1 VRQSIYHTNKE
12 YRRGRVFLSETDK
25 ADLEMRTILP
35 RLVQRAN
42 PLRAGQKVK
51 FFITLGRDHFGLIL
65 KNGSAQCYS
74 RLSSKSPCGEM
85 TKLSERAL
93 FLFYNHHNKTVI
105 IFYACVADYPDRS
118 LRLRIVPLANVIDN
132 SWNTSGYKKLGEE
145 LERLVLPYPGF
156 LDLSTPDRVYVVW
169 NESIEGRKRK
179 HLASYRLKDYAFC
192 FHVSD
197 GGLENDFR
205 FTRDSIT
212 MLRVKHPKKRRG
224 PENVNPLDTS
234 KDPDPMQISIVHLC
248 KTTGALQRPLHCN
261 MVKDN
266 GKITF
271 LEEYNHFFIF
281 KQLNGPL
288 TIIDLQKW
296 TEAGNLNQST
306 MLRYATKNW
315 QPRSVSFLPRVN
327 RFICMVANELQVW
340 QLGPSLDNFNCIWTL
355 TQNVFALQSFKMN
368 HNDVGIFFLFRRS
381 QTIGSY
387 AEVWN
392 LAEGIR
398 KLGTLRDGDHSA
410 DIKPLVWANTGS
422 FIVTKYCPD
431 RKQLLMAYDD
441 TVFIWDTR
449 PELPSDRD

>member
-1 VRQSIYHTNKE
+1 
-12 YRRGRVFLSETDK
+12 
-25 ADLEMRTILP
+25 
-35 RLVQRAN
+35 
-42 PLRAGQKVK
+42 
-51 FFITLGRDHFGLIL
+51 
-65 KNGSAQCYS
+65 
-74 RLSSKSPCGEM
+74 
-85 TKLSERAL
+85 
-93 FLFYNHHNKTVI
+93 
-105 IFYACVADYPDRS
+105 
-118 LRLRIVPLANVIDN
+118 
-132 SWNTSGYKKLGEE
+132 
-145 LERLVLPYPGF
+145 
-156 LDLSTPDRVYVVW
+156 
-169 NESIEGRKRK
+169 
-179 HLASYRLKDYAFC
+179 
-192 FHVSD
+192 
-197 GGLENDFR
+197 
-205 FTRDSIT
+205 